1 MIIIKAIR
9 IFQKKWKS
17 LRSFKQ
23 LIKTFWRD
31 LTKKRQPCNQLIKI
45 STKSIK
51 ISELSR
57 VEGRK
62 LTIEGN
68 TAKTIYLRDSDKLLI
83 HQSLYYK

>member
-51 ISELSR
+51 ISGL
-57 VEGRK
+57 
-62 LTIEGN
+62 
-68 TAKTIYLRDSDKLLI
+68 
-83 HQSLYYK
+83 